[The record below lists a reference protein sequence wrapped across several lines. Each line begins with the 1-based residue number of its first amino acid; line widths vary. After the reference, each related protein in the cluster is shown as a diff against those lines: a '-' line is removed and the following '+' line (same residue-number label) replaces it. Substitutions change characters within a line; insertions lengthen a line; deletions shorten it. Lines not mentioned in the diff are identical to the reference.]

1 MSRGAPGLT
10 RPAPAPGGRKHL
22 MQTWLSDGELEAL
35 DRLAGLL
42 GASRSDAVRRGLRE
56 GLEAVL
62 RDEARRDFSEA
73 LARLSRNR

>member
-1 MSRGAPGLT
+1 MSRGAPGLP
-10 RPAPAPGGRKHL
+10 RCAPAKGGRKHL
-22 MQTWLSDGELEAL
+22 FQVWLSDGELEAL

-42 GASRSDAVRRGLRE
+42 GVSRSDAVRRGLRE

-73 LARLSRNR
+73 LARLKKSS